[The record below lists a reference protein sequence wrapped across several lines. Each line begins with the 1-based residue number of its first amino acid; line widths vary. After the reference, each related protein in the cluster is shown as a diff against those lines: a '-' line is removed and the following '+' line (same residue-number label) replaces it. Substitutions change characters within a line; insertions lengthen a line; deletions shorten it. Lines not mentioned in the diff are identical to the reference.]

1 MSFIVLSVVTG
12 RTHFFDIASLFRLG
26 LFDAVL
32 G

>member
-1 MSFIVLSVVTG
+1 MSFVVLSAVTG
-12 RTHFFDIASLFRLG
+12 RTHFDIAALFRLG